1 MTGVDLII
9 FGASGD
15 LSARKL
21 FPALF
26 QLDRA
31 ELLPSDLRIT
41 AIARDQVDVD
51 VFLEGLRQRMNAYM
65 GPESPSDAE
74 WQHYSRH
81 FQYVGAGVGVRD
93 VAYFIYSIYPDHQR
107 LQHYQHLLDVYF
119 YHAQLDQQVEQEWR
133 GLFPVCVV
141 DFHRFLLGWSGPHSP
156 STFADTMLKLI

>member
-41 AIARDQVDVD
+41 AIARDQVDVNT
-51 VFLEGLRQRMNAYM
+51 FLEGLRQRMHAYM
-65 GPESPSDAE
+65 GSESPSDAE
-74 WQHYSRH
+74 W
-81 FQYVGAGVGVRD
+81 
-93 VAYFIYSIYPDHQR
+93 PDCCKLGR
-107 LQHYQHLLDVYF
+107 RC
-119 YHAQLDQQVEQEWR
+119 W
-133 GLFPVCVV
+133 VV
-141 DFHRFLLGWSGPHSP
+141 
-156 STFADTMLKLI
+156 